1 MKLQED
7 KFVVPRVQGPL
18 TALELHT
25 LGWKAFQD
33 LCAQVSEEV
42 LKRTVSIYREA
53 QDGGQDAVFLTASAN
68 GEETGVG
75 TLQCKFSAASNR
87 RLRLSDLLEE
97 EDTVRE
103 LVAKGEATSYVL
115 MTSMGVD
122 APVAAAIRSRLFS
135 LGVSRPHVL
144 GREFITWAIRR
155 SARLRALV
163 PRVYGLGD
171 LSTILDERRAEQTKR
186 LLGHLVDTL
195 RVYVPTEAHRNA
207 IRALSEHG
215 IVLLLGEPATGKSTI
230 AAILATTMSEVDHHE
245 GFKCEGPFDLA
256 ERWNPLETNRFYWVD
271 DAFGATQLRS
281 DYVDSWISIMQKV
294 QAAVASGNRFV
305 LTSRRHIYEAAK
317 PKLGTRNHPAFKNQ
331 RAIVDVGELSED
343 ERQQILYNHIKAGN
357 QSRSWKQAVT
367 SYLDDIAT
375 ESRFVPEIARR
386 LADPVYT
393 VKLGVSRAS
402 LLSFV
407 RAPKPHLIEVIEE
420 LARVHQAALALVYIH
435 RSQLPANAGSDATWD
450 LVATAYGV
458 DKVSLGDA
466 LLEIDRSFIVRA
478 TDEKR
483 TWWAFKHPTIA
494 DALSEILGQRP
505 ELTEL
510 YLRGAHWRDILVEVV
525 CVDAEPI
532 MDAVV
537 IPAPQTSLLVNRLRE
552 IPDEPDANL
561 ALYEFLAV
569 RASDECLREVL
580 IQEPTLFARTH
591 HFWYKIVDDPQIR
604 AAARFHRLRLLPS
617 DVVENAVERMRY
629 KLLDQLDAS
638 FLEDDEL
645 LALFKPRELLEFA
658 FQARKLL
665 PRLSD
670 HAERI
675 EGGATDHYDAE
686 MGFDDYRLT
695 MEAFEKLFADDGAAP
710 ELLDLAKY
718 AMEEAI
724 ERMRVKFPKPNRTRD
739 SDDLEPDIPM
749 SHRSDRSIFSD
760 VAD

>member
-1 MKLQED
+1 MTA
-7 KFVVPRVQGPL
+7 RAQGSL
-18 TALELHT
+18 VALELHT

-33 LCAQVSEEV
+33 LCAQVCEEV
-42 LKRTVSIYREA
+42 LKQTVSIYREA
-53 QDGGQDAVFLTASAN
+53 QDGGQDAVFLTAPVN
-68 GEETGVG
+68 GKEIGVG
-75 TLQCKFSAASNR
+75 TVQCKFSATSNR
-87 RLRLSDLLEE
+87 RLRPSDLLKEE
-97 EDTVRE
+97 ETVRE
-103 LVAKGEATSYVL
+103 LVSKGEATSYVL

-122 APVAAAIRSRLFS
+122 APVAAKLRKRLFS
-135 LGVSRPHVL
+135 LGVAKPHVL
-144 GREFITWAIRR
+144 GREFLTWAIRR
-155 SARLRALV
+155 SSRLRALV

-207 IRALSEHG
+207 VRALSEHG

-230 AAILATTMSEVDHHE
+230 AAILATTMSEGEHHE
-245 GFKCEGPFDLA
+245 GLKCEGPIDLA
-256 ERWNPLETNRFYWVD
+256 ERWNPLETDRFYWID
-271 DAFGATQLRS
+271 DAFGPTQLRS

-294 QAAVASGNRFV
+294 QAAIASGNRFV

-317 PKLGTRNHPAFKNQ
+317 PKLGTRNHPTFKDQ
-331 RAIVDVGELSED
+331 RAIVDVGDLSD
-343 ERQQILYNHIKAGN
+343 GERQQILYNHIKAGN
-357 QSRSWKQAVT
+357 QSRPWKQAVT

-375 ESRFVPEIARR
+375 ESHFVPEIARR

-393 VKLGVSRAS
+393 LKLGVSRAS

-466 LLEIDRSFIVRA
+466 LIEIDRSFIVRA

-483 TWWAFKHPTIA
+483 AWWTFKHPTIA
-494 DALSEILGQRP
+494 DALSELLGRRP

-525 CVDAEPI
+525 CVGAEPI
-532 MDAVV
+532 LNAVV
-537 IPAPQTSLLVNRLRE
+537 IPIMQTSLLAARLRE
-552 IPDEPDANL
+552 IPDEPEANL
-561 ALYEFLAV
+561 ALYEFLAI
-569 RASDECLREVL
+569 RASDDCLREVL
-580 IQEPTLFARTH
+580 ALEPALFSRVH
-591 HFWYKIVDDPQIR
+591 HFWYKIVDDPRIR
-604 AAARFHRLRLLPS
+604 AASRLHRLRLLP
-617 DVVENAVERMRY
+617 DEIVEDSVYRMRY
-629 KLLDQLDAS
+629 RLFNQLDAS
-638 FLEDDEL
+638 FLEDNEL

-658 FQARKLL
+658 FEARQLL
-665 PRLSD
+665 PKLSE

-675 EGGATDHYDAE
+675 EQDAADHYDAE

-695 MEAFEKLFADDGAAP
+695 IDAFEKLFVDDREAP
-710 ELLDLAKY
+710 NLLDEAKG
-718 AMEEAI
+718 AMEAAT
-724 ERMRVKFPKPNRTRD
+724 ERMKVKFPKPGRTWD
-739 SDDLEPDIPM
+739 GDDLEPDTPT